1 MSNNKK
7 FTDQERELLR
17 QFKTQAETE
26 ERKQIAE
33 LIQHC
38 TDKRQ
43 FAKTYRAYEEDWML
57 TRRQMEVQA
66 EQGGQLSKSVLWEMI
81 FIGDK
86 LWQEKSSKLIQ
97 HFQFTWH
104 ESIFKY
110 LGSRP
115 SLESIQKSMGAEVD
129 RKEKER
135 THKPVRLGT
144 NRWPLI
150 LGLLAFFILVLLP
163 VLSHQ
168 LSQ

>member
-43 FAKTYRAYEEDWML
+43 FAKTYRAYEEDWMH

-129 RKEKER
+129 
-135 THKPVRLGT
+135 KPVRLGT
-144 NRWPLI
+144 NHWPLI
-150 LGLLAFFILVLLP
+150 LSLLAFFILVLLP
-163 VLSHQ
+163 VLSHL